1 MQFFGDEHAEE
12 LYDGALDKLKSV
24 GGEAVEIDFSIF
36 RCAAELLY
44 SGPWVAERLAAIGD
58 FLRSEGDGMD
68 PVVRKII
75 SSGERFTAVDAF
87 RADYQ
92 LRELCRRASE
102 QWAAMDV
109 MVLPTTGTIYTHKQI
124 AAAPIQTNTNLGY
137 YTNFVNL
144 MDLAAVA
151 TPGGFRS
158 NGLPFGISFVGPAFS
173 DDSLLTLAERFLG
186 ETRSAEVAQGCVAVA
201 VVGAHL
207 SGQPLNWQLT
217 ERRSSLLKTCRT
229 APDYRLYALN
239 GTQPAK
245 PGLVRDCQFKGP
257 GIEVEVWAVP
267 EDEFGRFVA
276 AVPAPLGIG
285 NATMDSGESVK
296 CFICE
301 PYGIAGATEITHF
314 GGWRTYLASLKA

>member
-12 LYDGALDKLKSV
+12 LYDASLEKLKSV

-58 FLRSEGDGMD
+58 FLRSEGDRMD

-87 RADYQ
+87 RADYK
-92 LRELCRRASE
+92 LRELCRTASE

-124 AAAPIQTNTNLGY
+124 AAAPVQTNTNLGY

-151 TPGGFRS
+151 TPAGFRS
-158 NGLPFGISFVGPAFS
+158 KRLAVWNLSCWSGI
-173 DDSLLTLAERFLG
+173 L
-186 ETRSAEVAQGCVAVA
+186 
-201 VVGAHL
+201 
-207 SGQPLNWQLT
+207 
-217 ERRSSLLKTCRT
+217 
-229 APDYRLYALN
+229 
-239 GTQPAK
+239 
-245 PGLVRDCQFKGP
+245 
-257 GIEVEVWAVP
+257 
-267 EDEFGRFVA
+267 
-276 AVPAPLGIG
+276 
-285 NATMDSGESVK
+285 
-296 CFICE
+296 
-301 PYGIAGATEITHF
+301 
-314 GGWRTYLASLKA
+314 